1 MLECLID
8 NVFVIFG
15 GLVFQQTIDIPMGT
29 NCAPLL
35 ADLFIYSYEADF
47 IQGLLKISELWCSG
61 RVRSSCSTSGTRCV
75 NLVTNQ
81 VINHEWGKDREVF
94 TTSEAYCWSFVTY
107 ICSISVNQVMV
118 AAVKLSKWWL
128 QPIQGESLVQ

>member
-61 RVRSSCSTSGTRCV
+61 RVRSSCSTSSTRCV
-75 NLVTNQ
+75 NLVTNPMISHEERIGKSLGQ
-81 VINHEWGKDREVF
+81 VEHIRGHLWHRYFIK
-94 TTSEAYCWSFVTY
+94 
-107 ICSISVNQVMV
+107 INQVMV
-118 AAVKLSKWWL
+118 ATIQLSKWWL
-128 QPIQGESLVQ
+128 QICQMYSEAKV